1 MTTISENE
9 FYVDDEHLWN
19 KRTWREIDVTSLR
32 VPAESWAKMKAYL
45 LKMCKK
51 TGKCGDLS
59 RWERRAKK
67 LESKTPRIQKET
79 ERLRQQQQTTINRGR
94 DTLGKD

>member
-9 FYVDDEHLWN
+9 FFVDDERLWN
-19 KRTWREIDVTSLR
+19 KRTWREIEMTSLR
-32 VPAESWAKMKAYL
+32 VPAESWAKMKAYI

-51 TGKCGDLS
+51 SNRCGDLS

-79 ERLRQQQQTTINRGR
+79 RRTQYQQTTRN
-94 DTLGKD
+94 